1 MLHLV
6 IQVIV
11 FLGYEFL
18 YERVDSFRKYL
29 NIFAVFLCVAIPYTV
44 DPIFLANYP
53 STSANSGAEIV
64 AAGWFLL
71 LSLTF
76 SIAKSQTDFRK
87 DLIASLLIDLEK
99 SSSKENSN
107 ADLAAKYAKYLHG
120 DIQSTLSSTQM
131 QLQQASEQ
139 DDLKLGTTSI
149 EKLASVLRRD
159 HHDYVIG
166 EAISPISKFQQIID
180 AWDGIATIS
189 IDVEDGEFSDATLL
203 KVAEVIEEL
212 VSNAIRHGGATEIS
226 VRVALED
233 GSNRVNFFDN
243 GKKRVKGK
251 PGLGSSL
258 LKSLTK
264 NVVIQESDGGTRI
277 SFGLIE

>member
-1 MLHLV
+1 ML
-6 IQVIV
+6 
-11 FLGYEFL
+11 
-18 YERVDSFRKYL
+18 FR
-29 NIFAVFLCVAIPYTV
+29 
-44 DPIFLANYP
+44 
-53 STSANSGAEIV
+53 S
-64 AAGWFLL
+64 
-71 LSLTF
+71 
-76 SIAKSQTDFRK
+76 
-87 DLIASLLIDLEK
+87 
-99 SSSKENSN
+99 
-107 ADLAAKYAKYLHG
+107 
-120 DIQSTLSSTQM
+120 
-131 QLQQASEQ
+131 
-139 DDLKLGTTSI
+139 
-149 EKLASVLRRD
+149 RRD
-159 HHDYVIG
+159 HHYYVIG

-189 IDVEDGEFSDATLL
+189 VDVEDGEFSDATLL

>member
-1 MLHLV
+1 M
-6 IQVIV
+6 
-11 FLGYEFL
+11 
-18 YERVDSFRKYL
+18 
-29 NIFAVFLCVAIPYTV
+29 
-44 DPIFLANYP
+44 
-53 STSANSGAEIV
+53 
-64 AAGWFLL
+64 
-71 LSLTF
+71 
-76 SIAKSQTDFRK
+76 
-87 DLIASLLIDLEK
+87 IDLEK
-99 SSSKENSN
+99 SGSKENSN

-212 VSNAIRHGGATEIS
+212 VSNAIRHGGATTIS
-226 VRVALED
+226 AQIGTLHGDMHVT
-233 GSNRVNFFDN
+233 FQDN
-243 GKKRVKGK
+243 GAPKKSGK
-251 PGLGSSL
+251 AGMGSSL
-258 LKSLTK
+258 VK
-264 NVVIQESDGGTRI
+264 NQALNLQSTSDLDGNRI
-277 SFGLIE
+277 TFQMAQ